1 MSEDILKKYEERL
14 RALEAEM
21 RKREI
26 DAQREEAEQAEK
38 ERRELEEVIA
48 RQEQALNGIV
58 ARRCS
63 MDCAT
68 ELPKANDVGERVDD
82 KAWLFETLQKRIRNR
97 EEEMNRIRAMLALL
111 SADSSVP
118 AVQEPNQSESE
129 IKCESTEK
137 TDDDAISRARGSI
150 AFDGSA
156 RLDFS
161 EAYALLSPT
170 QKRFCDG
177 LLAYACKQSGE
188 ESRYSK
194 RHISVGCGSNQVI
207 KVMIKNNIVTVC
219 APMEDNSLRSLRLS
233 DTDTP
238 IKIREA
244 TVKVVDNGA
253 YETAKRLIDLR
264 LTQMRELLEKKRR
277 IHNEKRKAARR
288 SKAHSD
294 DE

>member
-97 EEEMNRIRAMLALL
+97 EEEMNRIRA
-111 SADSSVP
+111 
-118 AVQEPNQSESE
+118 
-129 IKCESTEK
+129 K
-137 TDDDAISRARGSI
+137 SR
-150 AFDGSA
+150 
-156 RLDFS
+156 
-161 EAYALLSPT
+161 
-170 QKRFCDG
+170 
-177 LLAYACKQSGE
+177 
-188 ESRYSK
+188 
-194 RHISVGCGSNQVI
+194 
-207 KVMIKNNIVTVC
+207 
-219 APMEDNSLRSLRLS
+219 
-233 DTDTP
+233 
-238 IKIREA
+238 
-244 TVKVVDNGA
+244 
-253 YETAKRLIDLR
+253 
-264 LTQMRELLEKKRR
+264 
-277 IHNEKRKAARR
+277 
-288 SKAHSD
+288 
-294 DE
+294 